1 MLRVAGRGALP
12 LPVTDWTCDRRPGD
26 DALLSLCAGTVLDV
40 GCGPGRLTA
49 ALHRS
54 GGAALGID
62 VAPVAVSLARAR
74 GADALELDVF
84 GAVPDTG
91 AWGTVLLADGNIGI
105 GGDPA
110 ALLRRCA
117 ELAAPGGR
125 VVVELSAPTVR
136 SRTHLVCLERAGE
149 APGANGSPGRTCRL
163 PTSARWRGRRAR
175 CRGRRPVHRGPV
187 VRGSGC
193 GRTTGGPGLVGAQH
207 GRCRVSRL
215 SEMPLPTPPDALR
228 VGPFREGSFRSRLHD
243 EAVAARLGRVLGI
256 LFATCF
262 LTGLFSHLVQ
272 HPPSW
277 FAYPSRPVDLYRW
290 TQGLHVL
297 TGLASVPVLLAK
309 LFTVYPRFFAW
320 PPAKDVGNAV
330 ERGSLLLLVGGSVSM
345 LVTGVMNIAGWYAF
359 GFFFTVVHYWSAWIT
374 IGALL
379 VHIGAKL
386 TAARRGLAAPLGPP
400 TAVRADC
407 HGEVFWA

>member
-1 MLRVAGRGALP
+1 MSRLSELP
-12 LPVTDWTCDRRPGD
+12 LPV
-26 DALLSLCAGTVLDV
+26 
-40 GCGPGRLTA
+40 
-49 ALHRS
+49 
-54 GGAALGID
+54 
-62 VAPVAVSLARAR
+62 
-74 GADALELDVF
+74 
-84 GAVPDTG
+84 
-91 AWGTVLLADGNIGI
+91 
-105 GGDPA
+105 
-110 ALLRRCA
+110 
-117 ELAAPGGR
+117 
-125 VVVELSAPTVR
+125 
-136 SRTHLVCLERAGE
+136 
-149 APGANGSPGRTCRL
+149 
-163 PTSARWRGRRAR
+163 
-175 CRGRRPVHRGPV
+175 
-187 VRGSGC
+187 
-193 GRTTGGPGLVGAQH
+193 
-207 GRCRVSRL
+207 
-215 SEMPLPTPPDALR
+215 PPDALR

-386 TAARRGLAAPLGPP
+386 AAARRGLATPLGADDGAHGLSRRGFLGVTGAASGAVVLATAGQTVPALRDVSVLSPRRPDRGPQGLPVNTTAAMAGTTVVGADYRLVVEGPRRLELTLADLEALPQVSHEIAIACVEGWSASAVWTGVRLADLLDLAGVSGRPP
-400 TAVRADC
+400 VRVDSLQRGGPYRSSVVPTTHVRDPQSLLALRLDGRRLHPD
-407 HGEVFWA
+407 HGYPLRLITPSRPGVLQTKWVGRVVVL